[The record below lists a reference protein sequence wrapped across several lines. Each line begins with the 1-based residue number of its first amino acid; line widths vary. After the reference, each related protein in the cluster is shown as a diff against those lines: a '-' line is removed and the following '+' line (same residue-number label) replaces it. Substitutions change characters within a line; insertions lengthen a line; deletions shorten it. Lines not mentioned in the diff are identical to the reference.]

1 MTSKPSIPLNI
12 RFPHDLLRQ
21 IVRAADAE
29 HRTVSGWI
37 KAACAEKLGKESK

>member
-1 MTSKPSIPLNI
+1 MPNSPTVNI
-12 RFPHDLLRQ
+12 RIPSDLLKQ
-21 IVRAADAE
+21 IIRAADAE